1 MKKKYVIFV
10 VLIILILIFISGL
23 YLLKKE
29 SQNEPKQ
36 EKKTEEVKKEEPK
49 ISKLSLIMVGDALL
63 HGSVYRDAYKNGVY
77 NFDSQ
82 LEYIKP
88 IVQNYDLA
96 FYNQESILGGTELG
110 LSDYPAFNSPQE
122 FGDAMVNSGFNLV
135 SLANNHTMDRGEKAV
150 LNSCEYWK
158 SKENVLAAGSYC
170 SKEDSEAIQIREKN
184 GIKYTMLAY
193 TYGTNGI
200 SVPQGKEYLVNLY
213 SDEKA
218 KSDIEK
224 VRDKVDLL
232 IVSMHW
238 GTEYQAEP
246 TEEQKREA
254 EYQAEPTEEQ
264 KREAEYLSS
273 LGVDI
278 IIGTHPH
285 IIEPITYINN
295 TLVIYSLGNFIS
307 AQSTN
312 NDYNTMVELM
322 TSVDIIKEEKDGQT
336 SIKLD
341 NLNNELLFNYY
352 KKGSKWTDFKVIPFS
367 QMNSSY
373 NSDYQRLY
381 NKYSAV
387 VRMYNKDI
395 PVNPLPEA

>member
-10 VLIILILIFISGL
+10 VLIVFIFISGL

-29 SQNEPKQ
+29 YQNEPKQ
-36 EKKTEEVKKEEPK
+36 EAKEKNVEVKKEDTK
-49 ISKLSLIMVGDALL
+49 TSKLSLIMVGDALL

-110 LSDYPAFNSPQE
+110 LSDYPTFNSPWE
-122 FGDAMVNSGFNLV
+122 FGDAMINSGFNLV

-158 SKENVLAAGSYC
+158 SKENVLAVGSYC
-170 SKEDSEAIQIREKN
+170 SKEDSEAIQIKEKN
-184 GIKYTMLAY
+184 GIKYTLLAY

-213 SDEKA
+213 SDEKV
-218 KSDIEK
+218 KNDIAK

-238 GTEYQAEP
+238 GTEYRTEP
-246 TEEQKREA
+246 TEEQKR
-254 EYQAEPTEEQ
+254 Q
-264 KREAEYLSS
+264 AEYLSS

-285 IIEPITYINN
+285 IIEPITYIND

-322 TSVDIIKEEKDGQT
+322 TSVDIIKEEKNGQT
-336 SIKLD
+336 TIKLY

-352 KKGSKWTDFKVIPFS
+352 KKGSRWTDFKVIPFS

-373 NSDYQRLY
+373 NYDYQRLY

-387 VRMYNKDI
+387 VRMYNEDI
-395 PVNPLPEA
+395 PINPLPEA

>member
-1 MKKKYVIFV
+1 MKKKYVIL
-10 VLIILILIFISGL
+10 VLIVVIVGL
-23 YLLKKE
+23 GVYLLTQNKEKPKENKKE
-29 SQNEPKQ
+29 
-36 EKKTEEVKKEEPK
+36 TAEVKKEPEVK
-49 ISKLSLIMVGDALL
+49 TSKLSLVMVGDGLL
-63 HGSVYRDAYKNGVY
+63 HSSVYNDAYKDGVY
-77 NFDSQ
+77 DFKPQ

-96 FYNQESILGGTELG
+96 FYNQESILGGTSIG
-110 LSDYPAFNSPQE
+110 LSDYPTFNSPWE
-122 FGDAMVNSGFNLV
+122 FGDAMIDAGFNLV
-135 SLANNHTMDRGEKAV
+135 SLANNHTMDRGEKAII
-150 LNSCEYWK
+150 NSCEYWK
-158 SKENVLAAGSYC
+158 TKDVLTAGSYC
-170 SKEDSEAIQIREKN
+170 SSEEANEIKIKEKN
-184 GIKYTMLAY
+184 GIKYTLLAY

-200 SVPQGKEYLVNLY
+200 SIPSGKEYLVNLY

-218 KSDIEK
+218 KNDIEK

-238 GTEYQAEP
+238 GTEYRSEP
-246 TEEQKREA
+246 TEEQQR
-254 EYQAEPTEEQ
+254 QAN
-264 KREAEYLSS
+264 YLSS

-285 IIEPITYINN
+285 VIEPITYIND

-322 TSVDIIKEEKDGQT
+322 TSVDVIKEEKDGQAT
-336 SIKLD
+336 IKLD
-341 NLNNELLFNYY
+341 NLNNELLYNYY
-352 KKGSKWTDFKVIPFS
+352 KKGSRWTDFKVIPFS
-367 QMNSSY
+367 QMNSNY

-381 NKYSAV
+381 NKYSEI

-395 PVNPLPEA
+395 PINPLKEA

>member
-1 MKKKYVIFV
+1 MKKKYVIL
-10 VLIILILIFISGL
+10 VLIVVIVGL
-23 YLLKKE
+23 GVYLLTQNKEKPKENKKE
-29 SQNEPKQ
+29 
-36 EKKTEEVKKEEPK
+36 TAEVKKEPEVK
-49 ISKLSLIMVGDALL
+49 TSKLSLVMVGDGLL
-63 HGSVYRDAYKNGVY
+63 HSSVYNDAYKDGAY
-77 NFDSQ
+77 DFKPQ

-96 FYNQESILGGTELG
+96 FYNQESILGGTSIG
-110 LSDYPAFNSPQE
+110 LSDYPTFNSPWE
-122 FGDAMVNSGFNLV
+122 FGDAMIDAGFNLV
-135 SLANNHTMDRGEKAV
+135 SLANNHTMDRGEKAII
-150 LNSCEYWK
+150 NSCEYWK
-158 SKENVLAAGSYC
+158 TKDVFTAGSYC
-170 SKEDSEAIQIREKN
+170 SSEEANEIKIKEKN
-184 GIKYTMLAY
+184 GIKYTLLAY

-200 SVPQGKEYLVNLY
+200 SVPSGKEYLVNLY

-218 KSDIEK
+218 KNDIEK

-238 GTEYQAEP
+238 GTEYRSEP
-246 TEEQKREA
+246 TEEQQR
-254 EYQAEPTEEQ
+254 QAN
-264 KREAEYLSS
+264 YLSS

-285 IIEPITYINN
+285 VIEPITYIND

-322 TSVDIIKEEKDGQT
+322 TSVDVIKEEKDGQAT
-336 SIKLD
+336 IKLD
-341 NLNNELLFNYY
+341 NLNNELLYNYY
-352 KKGSKWTDFKVIPFS
+352 KKGSRWTDFKVIPFS
-367 QMNSSY
+367 QMNSNY

-381 NKYSAV
+381 NKYSEI

-395 PVNPLPEA
+395 PINPLKEA

>member
-1 MKKKYVIFV
+1 MKKKCVIL
-10 VLIILILIFISGL
+10 VLIIAILGL
-23 YLLKKE
+23 GIYLFTQNKEEPREEKKE
-29 SQNEPKQ
+29 
-36 EKKTEEVKKEEPK
+36 TVEVKKEPEVK
-49 ISKLSLIMVGDALL
+49 TSKLSLVMVGDALL
-63 HGSVYRDAYKNGVY
+63 HSSVYKDGYKDGVY
-77 NFDSQ
+77 NFTSQ

-88 IVQNYDLA
+88 IIQDYDLA

-110 LSDYPAFNSPQE
+110 LSDYPTFNSPWE
-122 FGDAMVNSGFNLV
+122 FGDAMVDAGFNMV
-135 SLANNHTMDRGEKAV
+135 SLANNHTMDRGEKAI

-158 SKENVLAAGSYC
+158 NKDVLASGSYC
-170 SKEDSEAIQIREKN
+170 SKEDSETVQIREKN
-184 GIKYTMLAY
+184 GIKYTLLAY

-200 SVPQGKEYLVNLY
+200 SVPQGKDYLVNLY

-218 KSDIEK
+218 KSDIKK

-232 IVSMHW
+232 MVSMHW
-238 GTEYQAEP
+238 GTEYRTEP
-246 TEEQKREA
+246 TEEQKR
-254 EYQAEPTEEQ
+254 Q
-264 KREAEYLSS
+264 AEYLSS

-285 IIEPITYINN
+285 VIQPITYIDD

-322 TSVDIIKEEKDGQT
+322 TSIDVIKEEKDGEVT
-336 SIKLD
+336 IKLE

-352 KKGSKWTDFKVIPFS
+352 KKGSRWTDFKVIPFS

-381 NKYSAV
+381 NKYSV
-387 VRMYNKDI
+387 VVKMYNANI
-395 PVNPLPEA
+395 PINPLPEA

>member
-10 VLIILILIFISGL
+10 VLIVLIFISGL
-23 YLLKKE
+23 KKKKKE

-36 EKKTEEVKKEEPK
+36 QEKTEEVQKEETK
-49 ISKLSLIMVGDALL
+49 TSKLSLIMVGDALL

-110 LSDYPAFNSPQE
+110 LSDYPTFNSPWE
-122 FGDAMVNSGFNLV
+122 FGDAMINSGFNLV

-158 SKENVLAAGSYC
+158 SKEDVLAVGSYC

-184 GIKYTMLAY
+184 GIKYTLLAY

-213 SDEKA
+213 SDEKV
-218 KSDIEK
+218 KNDIAK

-238 GTEYQAEP
+238 GTEYR
-246 TEEQKREA
+246 T
-254 EYQAEPTEEQ
+254 EPTEEQ

-285 IIEPITYINN
+285 IIEPITYIND

-336 SIKLD
+336 TIKLD

-352 KKGSKWTDFKVIPFS
+352 KKGSKWTDFKVVPFS

-387 VRMYNKDI
+387 VKMYNEDI
-395 PVNPLPEA
+395 PINPLPEA

>member
-1 MKKKYVIFV
+1 MKKKYVIFI
-10 VLIILILIFISGL
+10 VLIILIFISGL

-36 EKKTEEVKKEEPK
+36 EEKTEEAQKEETK
-49 ISKLSLIMVGDALL
+49 TSKLSLIMVGDALL

-110 LSDYPAFNSPQE
+110 LSDYPTFNSPWE
-122 FGDAMVNSGFNLV
+122 FGDAMINSGFNLV

-158 SKENVLAAGSYC
+158 SKEDVLAVGSYC
-170 SKEDSEAIQIREKN
+170 YKEDSEAIQIREKN
-184 GIKYTMLAY
+184 GIKYTLLAY

-218 KSDIEK
+218 KSDIAK
-224 VRDKVDLL
+224 VKDKVDLL

-238 GTEYQAEP
+238 GTEYR
-246 TEEQKREA
+246 T
-254 EYQAEPTEEQ
+254 EPTEEQ

-285 IIEPITYINN
+285 VIEPITYIND

-336 SIKLD
+336 IIKLD

-352 KKGSKWTDFKVIPFS
+352 KKGSKWTDFKVVPFS

-387 VRMYNKDI
+387 VRMYNEDI
-395 PVNPLPEA
+395 PINPLPEA